1 MYHLGLEEDLVQV
14 VDERKQV
21 DACVID
27 FEKAFDMVPHGTLM
41 RKVEALIL
49 DKRVVEWIGDFL
61 RRLIPVQFSDEP
73 YLEKGTFLLYVQ
85 ADEPET
91 SYCIPG
97 NVQHQKDYSRINGLP
112 EGDEPLYNPALIKR
126 LNFTQ
131 ISSLFSPPI
140 SAANPGHSLLVR
152 PLCRGDYDRG
162 FLQLLSQLT
171 HVGHISREQFLGRFS
186 SMKACPDTY
195 YVTVVEDTQ
204 TNKVIA
210 AASLITELK
219 FIHDCGLRGRLEDVV
234 VNGDYR
240 GKQLGKLIVM
250 TVTLLAKEL
259 GCYKMSLDCK
269 DKLIP
274 FYNSLGYIDE
284 PGNAN
289 SMTIR
294 FDSSS
299 IFKNPGITAK
309 L

>member
-1 MYHLGLEEDLVQV
+1 MGAYGV
-14 VDERKQV
+14 
-21 DACVID
+21 
-27 FEKAFDMVPHGTLM
+27 
-41 RKVEALIL
+41 
-49 DKRVVEWIGDFL
+49 
-61 RRLIPVQFSDEP
+61 
-73 YLEKGTFLLYVQ
+73 
-85 ADEPET
+85 
-91 SYCIPG
+91 
-97 NVQHQKDYSRINGLP
+97 NGLP
-112 EGDEPLYNPALIKR
+112 EGDEPLYNPALLRR
-126 LNFTQ
+126 LNFSQ
-131 ISSLFSPPI
+131 VSSLFSPPI
-140 SAANPGHSLLVR
+140 SALNPGNSLLVR

-162 FLQLLSQLT
+162 FLPLLSQLT
-171 HVGHISREQFLGRFS
+171 SVGHISKEQFVRRFFA
-186 SMKACPDTY
+186 MKACPDTY
-195 YVTVVEDTQ
+195 FVTVVEDTQ
-204 TNKVIA
+204 THKVVA

-274 FYNSLGYIDE
+274 FYTSLGYVDE

-299 IFKNPGITAK
+299 ILKGSDITAK
-309 L
+309 LASVASSNTSHS